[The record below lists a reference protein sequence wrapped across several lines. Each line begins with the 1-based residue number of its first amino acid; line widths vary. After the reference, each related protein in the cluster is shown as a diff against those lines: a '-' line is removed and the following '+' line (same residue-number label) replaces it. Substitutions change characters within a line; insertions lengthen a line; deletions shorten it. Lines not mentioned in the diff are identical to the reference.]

1 MPRRRQDPVPGPLQA
16 GELVWGCCCLRAR
29 GQASPLA
36 GVRAKLRA
44 AQLKQE
50 ISGIRA
56 VRHCAV
62 IPSSF
67 CCGCLCPGP
76 WLPVPLASPAVPAWG
91 HGGGC
96 EAPAPAA
103 APVTALW
110 ATGCS
115 DQLPFPRAGPVP
127 RTGASPT
134 IAVTHGGRRPRLCL
148 PSAGWGVPKVG
159 GALKMHL
166 RGWKSLA
173 G

>member
-1 MPRRRQDPVPGPLQA
+1 MSCASLRGYSLFVLLWLPLPGALASSPA
-16 GELVWGCCCLRAR
+16 G
-29 GQASPLA
+29 
-36 GVRAKLRA
+36 
-44 AQLKQE
+44 
-50 ISGIRA
+50 
-56 VRHCAV
+56 
-62 IPSSF
+62 IPS
-67 CCGCLCPGP
+67 GP
-76 WLPVPLASPAVPAWG
+76 SMG
-91 HGGGC
+91 TRRGGGVC